1 MLPSLPM
8 KPSLKARGTLRDV
21 ARLVGVSHTTV
32 SNAFSRPDQLSPE
45 LREKILAA
53 ARSVNYPGPNPA
65 ARMLMS
71 GFANAIALVYAD
83 PLYHAFEDPATSAF
97 VGGVAE
103 ACDQRGLGLLLLQGG
118 GASLRTVQSAAVD
131 GLIIY
136 SISKDGAAIRAI
148 AERGLPMVVVDQP
161 LIPKVPFVGID
172 DRAAA
177 GACAQHLKDLGHQ
190 NFAIVTFPLSSDGHC
205 GLVDRKRLK
214 NNCFEIPKRRIEGY
228 LEVLDGGG
236 SGYSVVIW
244 ECAGSNEESGRT
256 AAGGILSS
264 ESRPTAILATSDRL
278 AIGFT
283 DAALSRQL
291 RVPQDIAVMG
301 FDDIPAA
308 KLVTPRLSTIHQPMA
323 EKGRLAVSSLL
334 KEKSSLRMKVPTK
347 LIVRQS
353 TDPTI
358 QGADQETEIDLR

>member
-1 MLPSLPM
+1 MLPFLPM

-71 GFANAIALVYAD
+71 GFANTIALVYAD

-136 SISKDGAAIRAI
+136 SMSKDGEAIRTI
-148 AERGLPMVVVDQP
+148 ADRGLPMVVVDQP

-205 GLVDRKRLK
+205 GLVDRKRFK
-214 NNCFEIPKRRIEGY
+214 NNCYEIPKRRIEGY
-228 LEVLDGGG
+228 LEVLDGSG

-244 ECAGSNEESGRT
+244 ECSGSNEESGRT
-256 AAGGILSS
+256 AAAGILSR
-264 ESRPTAILATSDRL
+264 ESHPTAILATSDRL
-278 AIGFT
+278 AIGFM
-283 DAALSRQL
+283 DAARNRQL
-291 RVPQDIAVMG
+291 RVPQDIAVVG

-308 KLVTPRLSTIHQPMA
+308 KLVTPRLTTIRQPMA
-323 EKGRLAVSSLL
+323 DKGRLAVSSLL
-334 KEKSSLRMKVPTK
+334 KEKGSLRMKLPAK
-347 LIVRQS
+347 LIIRQS

-358 QGADQETEIDLR
+358 QGFGPGNGD